1 MEKEKKANFYIDLN
15 RDFSSLKPKVIM
27 GLTSRQIVCFI
38 GAGIMGIPFYIKTH
52 GVLGDTFAML
62 FMVLIMSPW
71 FAFALYEKNGMKLE
85 EILRD
90 YFRENILKS
99 KVRKISN
106 VTLEE
111 ARKQCMQYEK
121 LMKEHRKKGFY
132 KVLEEVLK
140 KRNKEYPLLKGI
152 LEKYSTLDDGERVV
166 MPWESEASEELRRYS
181 AKRKGTQK
189 ICYKHTLSATD
200 SIPFEEIY
208 PEGILHLEK
217 DKYAVMIC
225 FQDINYDQADVENQ
239 KMIWD
244 YWCQFYDSLNY
255 EAEYQFV
262 YQVRY
267 ESIKEMAEQL
277 RFRITLE
284 TRHMEEVVKE
294 LNQYLYGILRKGNNA
309 LQKSMYL
316 VITYHAK
323 EKKFRDKGKDLQK
336 HFVTELHKKM
346 GMEAQAIDGYEWLCL
361 LYTML
366 NEKKRED
373 RKPSFRFQPRSGIPI
388 KSQLCRSD
396 LVFGKEPDVFQ
407 RGREYGRV
415 YYIQMDNN
423 KTPDKFITSLLELDE
438 EITISLHVKP
448 QSRMKSIK
456 IARRHLS
463 DMQKMVIDEQKS
475 ASNSGYSISTI
486 TGDLKQGVK
495 QAEEMLEDI
504 SADGCKIFYGTI
516 TLLITAGSIAKLDKI
531 YETVKAVVQGC
542 AFELIPLEYK
552 QEDSFFTTLPIGNN
566 RLSMKREFTTPGIG
580 GMLPF
585 SIQELTQYGESL
597 IIGFNRLTG
606 HVITADL
613 KKRKN
618 PNMLVLGT
626 PGRGKSFAVKM
637 MILQV
642 YLKTRDHI
650 FICDVEGEYG
660 GVTSLVH
667 GQIIEFNIGSE
678 TYVNPLDMPV
688 NMESFE
694 RSRAEK
700 IDFVLSMFETM
711 MSKKEH
717 EQPEDKSIIDRALRK
732 LYEPFKESR
741 NIDDLPILSDL
752 YEELGSMEEPRA
764 KVLQNIME
772 IYVHGSLNL
781 FNHRTNID
789 IQNRVVCLNIR
800 KLPSNLRDLAM
811 LYMQEIVWNRV
822 EENRERK
829 IYTRYYMDEFHV
841 LLRNARTAAYSVDI
855 WKRFRKWLGMP
866 CGITQNVTGFMASP
880 EISTIFENTD
890 TYMILGQDKEEAELL
905 AEHLNLSQKQ
915 YECIRTQNNAEGMFL
930 YGEEYYMPF
939 DSRIPVDGVLYK
951 NLHTSYGDEG

>member
-15 RDFSSLKPKVIM
+15 RDFSTLKPKVIM

-111 ARKQCMQYEK
+111 AGKQCMQYEK

-152 LEKYSTLDDGERVV
+152 LEKYSTLENGERVV

-267 ESIKEMAEQL
+267 ENIKEMAEQL
-277 RFRITLE
+277 QFRITLE
-284 TRHMEEVVKE
+284 TRDMEEVVKE

-346 GMEAQAIDGYEWLCL
+346 GMEAQAVDGYE
-361 LYTML
+361 
-366 NEKKRED
+366 
-373 RKPSFRFQPRSGIPI
+373 
-388 KSQLCRSD
+388 
-396 LVFGKEPDVFQ
+396 
-407 RGREYGRV
+407 
-415 YYIQMDNN
+415 
-423 KTPDKFITSLLELDE
+423 
-438 EITISLHVKP
+438 
-448 QSRMKSIK
+448 
-456 IARRHLS
+456 
-463 DMQKMVIDEQKS
+463 
-475 ASNSGYSISTI
+475 
-486 TGDLKQGVK
+486 
-495 QAEEMLEDI
+495 
-504 SADGCKIFYGTI
+504 
-516 TLLITAGSIAKLDKI
+516 
-531 YETVKAVVQGC
+531 
-542 AFELIPLEYK
+542 
-552 QEDSFFTTLPIGNN
+552 
-566 RLSMKREFTTPGIG
+566 
-580 GMLPF
+580 
-585 SIQELTQYGESL
+585 
-597 IIGFNRLTG
+597 
-606 HVITADL
+606 
-613 KKRKN
+613 
-618 PNMLVLGT
+618 
-626 PGRGKSFAVKM
+626 
-637 MILQV
+637 
-642 YLKTRDHI
+642 
-650 FICDVEGEYG
+650 
-660 GVTSLVH
+660 
-667 GQIIEFNIGSE
+667 
-678 TYVNPLDMPV
+678 
-688 NMESFE
+688 
-694 RSRAEK
+694 
-700 IDFVLSMFETM
+700 
-711 MSKKEH
+711 
-717 EQPEDKSIIDRALRK
+717 
-732 LYEPFKESR
+732 
-741 NIDDLPILSDL
+741 
-752 YEELGSMEEPRA
+752 
-764 KVLQNIME
+764 
-772 IYVHGSLNL
+772 
-781 FNHRTNID
+781 
-789 IQNRVVCLNIR
+789 
-800 KLPSNLRDLAM
+800 
-811 LYMQEIVWNRV
+811 
-822 EENRERK
+822 
-829 IYTRYYMDEFHV
+829 
-841 LLRNARTAAYSVDI
+841 
-855 WKRFRKWLGMP
+855 
-866 CGITQNVTGFMASP
+866 
-880 EISTIFENTD
+880 
-890 TYMILGQDKEEAELL
+890 
-905 AEHLNLSQKQ
+905 
-915 YECIRTQNNAEGMFL
+915 
-930 YGEEYYMPF
+930 
-939 DSRIPVDGVLYK
+939 
-951 NLHTSYGDEG
+951 